1 MGGTRPAPVSA
12 QYVRWPLGGA
22 APALACGGQARLQRR
37 AHATD
42 ATYKFIL
49 EPLVLALVSQERRLV
64 AALIERNEQARAP
77 VALLERDARRLH
89 LLEARRGLR
98 HRYGPASAPSRRKP
112 KIRARRACALP
123 CLALRA
129 RARRCAR
136 ASRRRRIPPLAPRRV
151 RPAPPPRG
159 ARAVALAPPP
169 RSCACSTSTVPPHQH
184 QHTKACK

>member
-1 MGGTRPAPVSA
+1 MGGARPAPVSA
-12 QYVRWPLGGA
+12 QHVRWPLGGA

-112 KIRARRACALP
+112 KIRARRACASPARPPVARLALP
-123 CLALRA
+123 CLARA
-129 RARRCAR
+129 RAQVRAR
-136 ASRRRRIPPLAPRRV
+136 EQAAADPSSR
-151 RPAPPPRG
+151 APPRPPG
-159 ARAVALAPPP
+159 APSARRARCGSRAPAAVV
-169 RSCACSTSTVPPHQH
+169 RLQH
-184 QHTKACK
+184 